1 MIVFKV
7 ILLMAAIFVTL
18 LWFTKLIT
26 DCVSAMYGNN
36 FSDENAQKDGILR
49 IYMITIISFLWPIII
64 AIW

>member
-7 ILLMAAIFVTL
+7 ILLMVAIFVTL

-49 IYMITIISFLWPIII
+49 IYMITIISVLWPIII

>member
-1 MIVFKV
+1 MIVLKV
-7 ILLMAAIFVTL
+7 ILLMVAIFVTL

-36 FSDENAQKDGILR
+36 FSDENAKRDGILR
-49 IYMITIISFLWPIII
+49 IYMIMIISFLWPIII

>member
-1 MIVFKV
+1 MTVFKV
-7 ILLMAAIFVTL
+7 ILLMVAIFVTL

-49 IYMITIISFLWPIII
+49 IYMITIISILWPIII